1 MQAPSATRAMTKL
14 NVFVKCS
21 LVLGLASI
29 LSTNAHAFDEI
40 VDNSQPISAQRADA
54 KVEELLAN
62 SKIVRKEHFCVKG
75 ELTCRTHYTL
85 ADAQGNVLRA
95 FYVRFVAVDRSVG
108 GNGYFFS
115 INKSTDEFIR
125 MEDFT
130 YDGKV
135 NVNSVEQVNV
145 VHVKKTKFGSV
156 KAIRGVLVPKLGT
169 TKTTNADIVV
179 SARATV
185 LAGVTTDSADPA
197 FSQPS
202 RTVYL
207 RTHVTK

>member
-1 MQAPSATRAMTKL
+1 MKKL
-14 NVFVKCS
+14 KAVLQS
-21 LVLGLASI
+21 SLLVLTALIPVA
-29 LSTNAHAFDEI
+29 AHAFDEF
-40 VDNSQPISAQRADA
+40 VDNSQPISAQQADA

-62 SKIVRKEHFCVKG
+62 SKIVRKEYFCVKG

-95 FYVRFVAVDRSVG
+95 FYVRFVAVDRSAG
-108 GNGYFFS
+108 GNGYFFP
-115 INKSTDEFIR
+115 INRATDEFIR
-125 MEDFT
+125 FEDFT
-130 YDGKV
+130 YDSKV

-145 VHVKKTKFGSV
+145 VHVQKTKFGSV

-169 TKTTNADIVV
+169 TKTTNADIIV

-185 LAGVTTDSADPA
+185 LAGIMTNSADPS

-207 RTHVTK
+207 RTHITK